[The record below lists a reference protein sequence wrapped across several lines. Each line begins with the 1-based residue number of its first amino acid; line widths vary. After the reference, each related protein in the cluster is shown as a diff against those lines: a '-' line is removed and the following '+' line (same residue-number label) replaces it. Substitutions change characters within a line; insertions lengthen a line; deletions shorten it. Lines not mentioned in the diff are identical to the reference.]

1 MKTTARLLCTAMLMA
16 ASAHAFARD
25 NDFPTN
31 ERVLYVLEC
40 MANHPGPQFE
50 MVSKCSCALDKMA
63 DELTYDQYLTLSTEF
78 KATTI
83 GGERGAVLRDNS
95 TAQKD
100 ARRYRD
106 LQKKVQAGCFIGTG
120 IKP

>member
-1 MKTTARLLCTAMLMA
+1 MTTAARLLCTALLA
-16 ASAHAFARD
+16 AGAAHAAARD

-31 ERVLYVLEC
+31 ERVQYVLEC
-40 MANHPGPQFE
+40 MANNPGSQFE

-63 DELTYDQYLTLSTEF
+63 EELSYEQYLTLSTEF
-78 KATTI
+78 KAATI
-83 GGERGAVLRDNS
+83 GGERGAVIRDNN

-106 LQKKVQAGCFIGTG
+106 LQKKVQSACFINAR
-120 IKP
+120 